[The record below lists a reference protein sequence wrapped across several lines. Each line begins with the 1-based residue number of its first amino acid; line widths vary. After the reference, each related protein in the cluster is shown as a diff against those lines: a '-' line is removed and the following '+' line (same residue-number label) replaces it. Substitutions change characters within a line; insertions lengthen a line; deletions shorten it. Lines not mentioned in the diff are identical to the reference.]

1 MLLLPTKQKDTT
13 IAEFNQLRLKN
24 KQPKVSRDLIRHLQ
38 ILLHVDSKN
47 LVKFRKF
54 EKELSFQN
62 DVDATSQAMWA
73 IRILLADLDINS
85 ISEVQNFPSLLYE
98 KFIERFPVLAEKNGK
113 TLQRICEKFVEK
125 YFPKNISDSY
135 LKALVAAYQSIYET
149 CKTGKEAELIH
160 TGEFQ
165 DQNKLIQNIISEL
178 NKIQNIVKDSHE
190 GGVLGKLFT
199 GKLKNKEG
207 IIGKIDIV
215 ITLLNSLSDL
225 TGKINKTSSEK
236 DLLVQKLQADY
247 ENVLFVKSQLENDLY
262 GFKEKVN
269 NLEEKNVNIEKE
281 LYDRGETLEKA
292 HEKIAY
298 LQQKV
303 DTIPDLESRMNMLR
317 DELNTAKDI
326 SLRLYRRVSKIKNDL
341 HRIDRTR
348 PLPKTNNN
356 HGQETQQIS

>member
-1 MLLLPTKQKDTT
+1 MYKRQ
-13 IAEFNQLRLKN
+13 
-24 KQPKVSRDLIRHLQ
+24 
-38 ILLHVDSKN
+38 
-47 LVKFRKF
+47 
-54 EKELSFQN
+54 
-62 DVDATSQAMWA
+62 
-73 IRILLADLDINS
+73 
-85 ISEVQNFPSLLYE
+85 
-98 KFIERFPVLAEKNGK
+98 
-113 TLQRICEKFVEK
+113 
-125 YFPKNISDSY
+125 
-135 LKALVAAYQSIYET
+135 
-149 CKTGKEAELIH
+149 
-160 TGEFQ
+160 
-165 DQNKLIQNIISEL
+165 
-178 NKIQNIVKDSHE
+178 
-190 GGVLGKLFT
+190 
-199 GKLKNKEG
+199 
-207 IIGKIDIV
+207 V

-262 GFKEKVN
+262 SVKEKVN
-269 NLEEKNVNIEKE
+269 NLEEKNSNIEKE
-281 LYDRGETLEKA
+281 LHDRGETLEKA

-341 HRIDRTR
+341 HRMDRTR